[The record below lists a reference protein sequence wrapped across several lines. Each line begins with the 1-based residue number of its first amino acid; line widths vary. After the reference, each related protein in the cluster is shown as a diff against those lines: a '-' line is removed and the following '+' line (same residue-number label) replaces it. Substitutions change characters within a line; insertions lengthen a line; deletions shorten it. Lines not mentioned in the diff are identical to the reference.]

1 MKKRF
6 LCVALCAVFLLCGGT
21 GCQLIPNPHVRTGT
35 YNGQTITMEYTLKT
49 NLEYPVGMGY
59 ISMINDYA
67 VFWDMSDYGPKVQGD
82 TWNAL
87 DRQGEVLFDEPYM
100 ELTYFNSNGQAAAQ
114 KQSGGYVLVTA
125 EREETPITE
134 AEYYEFEKEISAKYR
149 ESSIKFSETNEVQCV
164 EHSSTIGYVYDGL
177 APYVQTNG
185 EGTYLL
191 GLVNDEGSIVI
202 PACLPIDFLWYVDH
216 LTMHEDTLIINDF
229 GYIGFVTITRS

>member
-1 MKKRF
+1 MGCLGGFGFSIIVSTLMLAANFFSKRNLTFKICAAILWPITFETERRITYMKKRF

-59 ISMINDYA
+59 IPMINDYA

-125 EREETPITE
+125 E
-134 AEYYEFEKEISAKYR
+134 
-149 ESSIKFSETNEVQCV
+149 
-164 EHSSTIGYVYDGL
+164 
-177 APYVQTNG
+177 
-185 EGTYLL
+185 
-191 GLVNDEGSIVI
+191 
-202 PACLPIDFLWYVDH
+202 
-216 LTMHEDTLIINDF
+216 
-229 GYIGFVTITRS
+229 